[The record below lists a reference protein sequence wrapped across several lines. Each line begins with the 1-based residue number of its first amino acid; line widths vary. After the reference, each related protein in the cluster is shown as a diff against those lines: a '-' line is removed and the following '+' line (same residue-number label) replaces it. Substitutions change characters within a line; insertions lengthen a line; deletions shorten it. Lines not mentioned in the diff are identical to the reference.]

1 MITVKEQYNKN
12 KILLTINKQ
21 CFQAL
26 AKTLLEKQRTD
37 QPVTHKQGEAPKST
51 AGIDEHK
58 DTVG

>member
-1 MITVKEQYNKN
+1 
-12 KILLTINKQ
+12 LTINKQ

-26 AKTLLEKQRTD
+26 AKTMLEKQRTN
-37 QPVTHKQGEAPKST
+37 QPVAQKEGEAPKST